1 MAFRDGPF
9 DTIKVPLVWTA
20 AVVVVV
26 DEPGALDPT
35 SAVVVRGSGTEYR
48 SSCRMRR

>member
-9 DTIKVPLVWTA
+9 EAIKVPLVWTA

-26 DEPGALDPT
+26 AMVT
-35 SAVVVRGSGTEYR
+35 SLTLVPSK
-48 SSCRMRR
+48 SDISK